1 MQEQNLP
8 TPITPDKS
16 AVQNPEAGTSTTGEI
31 INTPTP
37 VTPEQKSSAAEQVNQ
52 SGPVQQV
59 VLPTDLPQ
67 AMPMITPATN
77 SAVMSS
83 SNSSNP
89 VVADDVDV
97 IEKVWVQKAKSI
109 VSQTKAD
116 PHQQEEEVSKLQTD
130 YQLKRFG
137 ESATDK

>member
-8 TPITPDKS
+8 TPITPDKPT
-16 AVQNPEAGTSTTGEI
+16 VQNPEVGTSTTGEI
-31 INTPTP
+31 ISDPTP
-37 VTPEQKSSAAEQVNQ
+37 VTPEQRTSASEQVNQ
-52 SGPVQQV
+52 GGPVQRVALPADLPQ
-59 VLPTDLPQ
+59 VLPTTTLVPNN
-67 AMPMITPATN
+67 TVAT
-77 SAVMSS
+77 SS
-83 SNSSNP
+83 SSSNP

-137 ESATDK
+137 EAATNK